1 MKLRNYMEDLVWQQ
15 MDEVLAKQPA
25 TCRCEQ
31 CRYDVASLAL
41 NMLPPRYVV
50 TAAGETYTRV
60 KALEMQ
66 FIIDIIGAIS
76 RAMVIV
82 QAKPRH

>member
-1 MKLRNYMEDLVWQQ
+1 MQLKNYMEDLVWQQ
-15 MDEVLAKQPA
+15 LEEVYEQQPEM
-25 TCRCEQ
+25 CRCQQ

-50 TAAGETYTRV
+50 TATGEAYTRV
-60 KALEMQ
+60 KALELQ
-66 FIIDIIGAIS
+66 FMIDIISAIS
-76 RAMVIV
+76 RAMIIV